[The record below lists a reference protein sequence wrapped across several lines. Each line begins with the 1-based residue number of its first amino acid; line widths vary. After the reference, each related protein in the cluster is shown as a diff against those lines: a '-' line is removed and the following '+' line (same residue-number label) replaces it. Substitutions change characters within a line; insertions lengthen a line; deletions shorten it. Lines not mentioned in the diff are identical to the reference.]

1 MMETNLN
8 RIRDT
13 IEKLAEFNVTPGKG
27 CTRFSYSKEDQ
38 AARSYLV
45 EKFQDL
51 GLKVNIDA
59 VGNIRARLEGMDPDG
74 PVVLTGSHIDTVL
87 NGGKFDGV
95 VGVVAALEM
104 VTVIVEAGKKTKNP
118 IEIIVFVEEEGSNF
132 GSTMAGSKA
141 LVGKYKIEDI
151 KRLKNDKGTSMF
163 EVARD
168 FGLKPESLDEY
179 VIKPGEIKAMVE
191 MHVEQSVV
199 LETEGVAIGIVDAI
213 AGGKWF
219 KVEFEGVGNHAGATP
234 MFLRRDPM
242 VAASKTICELERIVL
257 EKALPTTV
265 GTVGKINCEP
275 NVSNC
280 IAQKVTFTFDIRD
293 VDNRGIDMVITEI
306 KKTILE
312 IAESLK
318 LKASI
323 ELIGESEPIKL
334 SDHVIKI
341 IEQVAEKMEV
351 KYKRMNSGAVHD
363 AAMLANVTDVG
374 MIFVPSINGRSHVPD
389 ELTDYK
395 DIKTGSDI
403 LLQTILQLAD

>member
-13 IEKLAEFNVTPGKG
+13 IEKIAEFNVTPGKG

-38 AARSYLV
+38 AAKSYLV

-59 VGNIRARLEGMDPDG
+59 VGNIRARLDGLDPTS

-95 VGVVAALEM
+95 VGVVAALEA
-104 VTVIVEAGKKTKNP
+104 VTVLVEAGKKTKNP

-141 LVGKYKIEDI
+141 LVGKYKIEDLKKI
-151 KRLKNDKGTSMF
+151 KNDKGLSMF
-163 EVARD
+163 EIARD
-168 FGLKPESLDEY
+168 FGLKPENLDECI
-179 VIKPGEIKAMVE
+179 IKSGEIKAMIE

-199 LETEGVAIGIVDAI
+199 LETEGVSIGIVDAI

-234 MFLRRDPM
+234 MDLRRDPM
-242 VAASKTICELERIVL
+242 VAASKTINEFDRIVR

-265 GTVGKINCEP
+265 GTVGKIICEP

-280 IAQKVTFTFDIRD
+280 IAQKVSFTFDIRD
-293 VDNRGIDMVITEI
+293 VDHLGIEMVITEI
-306 KKTILE
+306 KKIIWE
-312 IAESLK
+312 IADSFGI
-318 LKASI
+318 KASI
-323 ELIGESEPIKL
+323 ELIGESDPIKL
-334 SDHVIKI
+334 SDCVIKI
-341 IEQVAEKMEV
+341 IEQVANEKKI
-351 KYKRMNSGAVHD
+351 KYKKMNSGAVHD
-363 AAMLANVTDVG
+363 AALLACVTDVG

-389 ELTDYK
+389 ELTDYE
-395 DIKTGSDI
+395 DIKIGSDI
-403 LLQTILQLAD
+403 LLQAIVQLAE